1 MEAHELPVLDQHSQ
15 GIFCFSNWMK
25 EGDGL
30 LIAAKALRQQW
41 LLNKEEVRQIVTAQ
55 APRSPEVFLKDN
67 ALARSSMLLLG
78 YAAEMFLKAG
88 LIKLYKYC
96 PEVLVGRELRRYGH
110 DYESLAKRLHAPITE
125 YQYAQLNGLS
135 KSVVDEARYPV
146 TPTINENFFDKVN
159 AITFRNHGQANFE
172 SLLELLVVIRDFVAR
187 VDSDSANPAS
197 FSPLPMRGGYFVAR
211 HGGHLMPSIVYRC
224 DEPITLPEL
233 RVVIEN
239 VVSLPGG
246 WEQYE
251 LYEDIGDERNRK
263 CARRR

>member
-1 MEAHELPVLDQHSQ
+1 MEAQELPILDQHSQ

-30 LIAAKALRQQW
+30 LVAAKALRQQW
-41 LLNKEEVRQIVTAQ
+41 LLNKEQVLQIVTAQ
-55 APRSPEVFLKDN
+55 APRSPDVFLKDN

-78 YAAEMFLKAG
+78 YAAEMYLKAG

-96 PEVLVGRELRRYGH
+96 PEILAEYELRRYGH
-110 DYESLAKRLHAPITE
+110 KYENLAKRLHTPITE
-125 YQYAQLNGLS
+125 SQYAQLNSLS

-172 SLLELLVVIRDFVAR
+172 SLLKLLEVIRDFVAR
-187 VDSDSANPAS
+187 VDSDSGNPAS
-197 FSPLPMRGGYFVAR
+197 FSRRTMREGYFVAR
-211 HGGHLMPSIVYRC
+211 HGGHLVPSIVYRC
-224 DEPITLPEL
+224 DEPITLLEL
-233 RVVIEN
+233 RGVIETE
-239 VVSLPGG
+239 VSLPGD

-251 LYEDIGDERNRK
+251 LYEDVGEGRNRK
-263 CARRR
+263 CARRQ